1 MTMKMTNRKSRM
13 LSWLKSELRDEAIKC
28 TDEELKSKL
37 WRWYYRAQN
46 AEYEVNELVL
56 KAELRDVLE
65 LLLIHKVI
73 DVERLRNLRI
83 EFGIEELE
91 IVEVPPEEKKPKT
104 RKQSPPDNANLP
116 KQLKLWDESP

>member
-1 MTMKMTNRKSRM
+1 MMTNRKSRM
-13 LSWLKSELRDEAIKC
+13 LSWLKNELRDEAIKC
-28 TDEELKSKL
+28 PDEELKSKL

-73 DVERLRNLRI
+73 DVERLKNLKI
-83 EFGIEELE
+83 EFGIEDIE
-91 IVEVPPEEKKPKT
+91 IVEVPPPPEDKRKSRKKPA
-104 RKQSPPDNANLP
+104 PDNEDLP
-116 KQLKLWDESP
+116 KQLSLWD

>member
-1 MTMKMTNRKSRM
+1 MTTMMTNRKSRM
-13 LSWLKSELRDEAIKC
+13 LSWLKNELRDEAIKC
-28 TDEELKSKL
+28 ADEELKSKL

-73 DVERLRNLRI
+73 DVQRLRNLKI
-83 EFGIEELE
+83 QFGVEDME
-91 IVEVPPEEKKPKT
+91 IVEVPPPTEDKPKS
-104 RKQSPPDNANLP
+104 RKKQPLEDENLP
-116 KQLKLWDESP
+116 KQLRLWD

>member
-1 MTMKMTNRKSRM
+1 MTTMKMMKRSSLFLR
-13 LSWLKSELRDEAIKC
+13 WLKNELRDEAIKC
-28 TDEELKSKL
+28 TDEELKKKL

-73 DVERLRNLRI
+73 DVERLKNLKI
-83 EFGIEELE
+83 EFGIEDIE
-91 IVEVPPEEKKPKT
+91 IVEVPPPPEDKRKSRKKT
-104 RKQSPPDNANLP
+104 PPDADNLP
-116 KQLKLWDESP
+116 KQLSLWD